1 MKARNNWLFALAFAT
16 LVAILGGCVSG
27 ATVRNDTGGGGVIPT
42 PTPPVPPA
50 PTGVPGTGSATT
62 IVTGPTN
69 CFDIAQDDTYI
80 YYTIHV
86 ANNGSVLA
94 VPKSST
100 GNVAPI
106 VLASGGNANTPWG
119 VTCDPGTTGYVYYT
133 DFLPIPQGTVY
144 RVPKPV
150 GGVAGGQPSIIA
162 TGLDRP
168 TFIRLNDVV
177 GGDGLLYTCENT
189 ATDARVLRFN
199 TTTLNQTRN
208 NGTFINIGAN
218 TQPPFNLHLFSV
230 GGAAQLWF
238 TQMASDMTTGN
249 SGQVRYIT
257 TNTTG
262 PVNITSTTL
271 VGTGLLNPTDLW
283 LWQSAPTSVNVL
295 WTEFDQS
302 AGGVRSASINDF
314 SVRGTTIASAST
326 NASSQP
332 PAAIK
337 INQAASLA
345 YVTRNAQEVNGGGFV
360 IFDLAQNKSTALTLQ
375 TPAGVTGAV
384 NYPFQFIG
392 DLTYGLF
399 ATEFNFTQGESLSTN
414 PSNVVRLGFPVTFA
428 KRASAPE
435 EHFVFNNGK

>member
-1 MKARNNWLFALAFAT
+1 MNVRNNWLVAVVFAT

-27 ATVRNDTGGGGVIPT
+27 STVRNATSGGGVAPT
-42 PTPPVPPA
+42 PAPLPPV

-86 ANNGSVLA
+86 ANNGAVCA
-94 VPKSST
+94 VPKSSM
-100 GNVAPI
+100 GSVAPI
-106 VLASGGNANTPWG
+106 VLASGGTANTPWG

-133 DFLPIPQGTVY
+133 DFLALPQGTVY

-150 GGVAGGQPSIIA
+150 GGAVAGQPEILA

-199 TTTLNQTRN
+199 TTTVNQTRN

-249 SGQVRYIT
+249 LGQVRFIT
-257 TNTTG
+257 TATVG
-262 PVNITSTTL
+262 PVTINSTTL
-271 VGTGLLNPTDLW
+271 VGTGLLNPTDVW
-283 LWQSAPTSVNVL
+283 LWQVSAGTVNVL

-302 AGGVRSASINDF
+302 AGGVRQAAITDF
-314 SVRGTTIASAST
+314 GVRGTSVAVGTG
-326 NASSQP
+326 NASSLP
-332 PAAIK
+332 PGSIK
-337 INQAASLA
+337 INQASSLA

-360 IFDLAQNKSTALTLQ
+360 IIDLANNTSTALTLQ
-375 TPAGVTGAV
+375 STTGVTGAV

-392 DLTYGLF
+392 DATYGLF
-399 ATEFNFTQGESLSTN
+399 ATEFNFTQGEALATN
-414 PSNVVRLGFPVTFA
+414 PSNIVRLGFPVTFS
-428 KRASAPE
+428 KRASTPE